1 MRWLSPAPAILGDQ
15 PQALFFF
22 KNLAITGGLMAIVGA
37 GAGTWSV
44 DEWKTKSDTRLAP
57 GFGS

>member
-1 MRWLSPAPAILGDQ
+1 MPAGRPRARSAI
-15 PQALFFF
+15 A
-22 KNLAITGGLMAIVGA
+22 TVGA

>member
-1 MRWLSPAPAILGDQ
+1 MRWLSPAPASLGDQ

-44 DEWKTKSDTRLAP
+44 DGKLGK
-57 GFGS
+57 